1 MNVKSLLPICTERPD
16 REVRDRLEILTALV
30 NGPEFDSVL
39 RGGVLKIPPT
49 HPVYPWSC
57 TVFDCARPRW
67 RRYAMCSVH
76 AGQWQEAEARGM
88 SRSHFLGAAEPLPAT
103 EAPEAMMCRVCPQR
117 PAFSLQLVLCIRHR
131 NRWLGHL
138 KRHPGGGE
146 AEFERWLA
154 DQPPLPGYGECRAD
168 VCDELAASPLGLC
181 GAHERGY
188 IRAGRPG
195 GTRLPKNFFATYER
209 HDRPVPVTCEDQVA
223 FRAWCRA
230 QLPVHR
236 AGQVN
241 LRGLRPL
248 LRAEFQWGMYVHGS
262 RPIAVW
268 HLTWVQSLA
277 DECQRSDVASL
288 AGLDPSAFRRDYH
301 QRMVQEMQEALRK
314 VYFSPS
320 DTRDSGYIE
329 TEHFGVRFPH
339 RASYVDLTCIS
350 QRWLRDLLWDHIA
363 DVLRSPSCPRSAQP
377 VDFVRRAVAEL
388 SAFLD
393 AEAPGGGHDPTV
405 LRAEHSHRFVADLRN
420 RERLSLAFR
429 GKARLDGKRS
439 KVTENMRRLVFNY
452 GRAVLR
458 GALATGSA
466 ERIGLDRAFIA
477 AMPVGGPGTPRSRNP
492 FPDEVARALADEAN
506 LQQLADGYDPH
517 DRGLRDMWETIIVTG
532 RRASEVIQLR
542 LDCVGRYG
550 GLPLL
555 WHDQTKV
562 GNLNAAIRIPD
573 RLLDRLEERRRKS
586 LAHFADHHAG
596 RPPTPA
602 ERAHLAL
609 FPTDI
614 LNPDGRRALSY
625 TWFHTGFRNWITD
638 LDLGGHYVAH
648 QARHTLATRLLRH
661 GATLTH
667 IRRYLGHISDR
678 MAEHYI
684 HLTSSDLENVLQH
697 VWAAGPGTAHP
708 GELLTSDTTPLT
720 REQAQGLAIDLARR
734 STPAEGGFCTFQP
747 VVDGGACPWNLD
759 CHNCDKFVLSGAD
772 LLYWRRKREQW
783 RLLAERAPDDATAD
797 YLHAYFEPTAHAID
811 GLEKALAG
819 LGLLDIAL
827 ALDLRKP
834 QDYFHR
840 VWSTAFRAADLAD
853 AGQDDG
859 EYGDT
864 CTADDGPERDIA

>member
-1 MNVKSLLPICTERPD
+1 MPQQDVRTR
-16 REVRDRLEILTALV
+16 RDRLEVLTALIG
-30 NGPEFDSVL
+30 GPDFDPAL
-39 RGGVLKIPPT
+39 RGGVLKIPPA

-57 TVFDCARPRW
+57 TAVDCARPRW
-67 RRYAMCSVH
+67 RRYAMCAVH

-88 SRSHFLGAAEPLPAT
+88 SRSHFLRSAELLPAT
-103 EAPEAMMCRVCPQR
+103 EMPEESMCRICPQR
-117 PAFSLQLVLCIRHR
+117 PAFSLQLVLCFRHR
-131 NRWLGHL
+131 NRWLSYL
-138 KRHPGGGE
+138 KRLPGRGE

-154 DQPPLPGYGECRAD
+154 DQPSLPGYGECRAD

-195 GTRLPKNFFATYER
+195 GARLPKNYVATYER
-209 HDRPVPVTCEDQVA
+209 RDHPVPAACEDQVA
-223 FRAWCRA
+223 FRTWCRA

-236 AGQVN
+236 TGQVN

-248 LRAEFQWGMYVHGS
+248 LRTEFQWGMHAHGLQ
-262 RPIAVW
+262 PTTVW
-268 HLTWVQSLA
+268 QLTWVQSLA
-277 DECQRSDVASL
+277 DECQRRDVQSL
-288 AGLDPSAFRRDYH
+288 AGLEASVFRRGYH

-314 VYFSPS
+314 VYFTPS
-320 DTRDSGYIE
+320 DTRDGGYIE
-329 TEHFGVRFPH
+329 TEHFGVRFPG
-339 RASYVDLTCIS
+339 RSSYVDLTCVS
-350 QRWLRDLLWDHIA
+350 QRWLRDLLWDHIV
-363 DVLRSPSCPRSAQP
+363 DVLRSASCPRSAQP
-377 VDFVRRAVAEL
+377 VDFVRRAGAEL
-388 SAFLD
+388 SAFLL

-405 LRAEHSHRFVADLRN
+405 LRAEYAHRFVADLRN
-420 RERLSLAFR
+420 RERLGLAFR
-429 GKARLDGKRS
+429 GHARLDGRKS
-439 KVTENMRRLVFNY
+439 KVTEYSRRVVFNY
-452 GRAVLR
+452 GRALLR
-458 GALATGSA
+458 GALTTGSA

-506 LQQLADGYDPH
+506 LQQLADCYDPH
-517 DRGLRDMWETIIVTG
+517 DRGLRDVWETIIVTG
-532 RRASEVIQLR
+532 RRANEVIQLR

-562 GNLNAAIRIPD
+562 GNLNAAVRIPE
-573 RLLDRLEERRRKS
+573 RLLDRLEDRRRKT
-586 LAHFADHHAG
+586 LIHFADRHAG

-609 FPTDI
+609 FPTGI

-625 TWFHTGFRNWITD
+625 TWFHTGFRNWLAGLD
-638 LDLGGHYVAH
+638 LDGHYVAH

-667 IRRYLGHISDR
+667 IRRYLGQVSDR
-678 MAEHYI
+678 MAEHYV

-697 VWAAGPGTAHP
+697 VWVAGPGADHP

-720 REQAQGLAIDLARR
+720 REQAQALAIDLARR
-734 STPAEGGFCTFQP
+734 STPSEGGFCTFQP
-747 VVDGGACPWNLD
+747 VVEGGACPWNLD

-783 RLLAERAPDDATAD
+783 QLLAERAPDDATAD
-797 YLHAYFEPTAHAID
+797 YLHRYFEPTARAID

-819 LGLLDIAL
+819 LGLLDDAL

-840 VWSTAFRAADLAD
+840 VWSTAFRATDLAD
-853 AGQDDG
+853 AGSNEPDEYSDPSPADGDD
-859 EYGDT
+859 
-864 CTADDGPERDIA
+864 PEQEVA